1 MTHVIVL
8 RGYTIQCTVV
18 ITIRQA
24 LQKIGLLSTEVEE
37 TSLYSRLNV
46 LLRDSTVDM
55 KVIVTEAVRFV
66 RETKNNSRG
75 EVIMDQRNFIF
86 LTIAYAVL

>member
-1 MTHVIVL
+1 M
-8 RGYTIQCTVV
+8 V

>member
-1 MTHVIVL
+1 M
-8 RGYTIQCTVV
+8 V

-24 LQKIGLLSTEVEE
+24 LQKIGLLSTEAEE
-37 TSLYSRLNV
+37 TSLYARLNV

-75 EVIMDQRNFIF
+75 TVE
-86 LTIAYAVL
+86 

>member
-1 MTHVIVL
+1 M
-8 RGYTIQCTVV
+8 V

-24 LQKIGLLSTEVEE
+24 LQKIGLLSTDAEE

-66 RETKNNSRG
+66 RDAKKNSRG
-75 EVIMDQRNFIF
+75 NLESEMLPLSYPGLLKYRQISS
-86 LTIAYAVL
+86 

>member
-1 MTHVIVL
+1 
-8 RGYTIQCTVV
+8 VV

-24 LQKIGLLSTEVEE
+24 LQKIGLLSTEAEE
-37 TSLYSRLNV
+37 TSLYARLNV

-55 KVIVTEAVRFV
+55 KVIVTEAIRFV

-75 EVIMDQRNFIF
+75 TV
-86 LTIAYAVL
+86 A